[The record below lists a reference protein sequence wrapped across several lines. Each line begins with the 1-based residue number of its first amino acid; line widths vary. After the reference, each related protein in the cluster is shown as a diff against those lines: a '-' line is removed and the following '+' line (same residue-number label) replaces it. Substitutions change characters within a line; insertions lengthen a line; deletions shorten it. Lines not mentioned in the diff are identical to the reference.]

1 MRPYD
6 RYAGTHPMTR
16 GSEMGSLVV
25 KICGVRTVHQARV
38 AAEAGADMV
47 GLVFAESRRRV
58 TPAEAHEVTAA
69 AYVQRPRFVGV
80 FVNEDPDVIGRL
92 AGELRLDLVQL
103 SGDEAPEE
111 CARLQVPYLKVVHVR
126 SGMAAQDV
134 LRSVERYRDAVAIVL
149 DSGDRRPAPCPEST
163 RAADAARSGA
173 TVDRTDAP
181 PTAYPPC
188 GRGSSLAALTRP
200 GPPGGLAPSAYGGT
214 GVALDP
220 AIAADVVRQ
229 FGGHVMLAGGLRPET
244 VAGAVRAA
252 CPWGVDVS
260 SGVETDGAKDEAKI
274 TAFVAAAKGAV

>member
-1 MRPYD
+1 
-6 RYAGTHPMTR
+6 
-16 GSEMGSLVV
+16 MGSPVV

-69 AYVQRPRFVGV
+69 AYVRRPRFVGV

-111 CARLQVPYLKVVHVR
+111 CARLRVPYFKVVHVR

-134 LRSVERYRDAVAIVL
+134 LRIAERYRDAVAIVL
-149 DSGDRRPAPCPEST
+149 DSGLWRSAFGVWRSDCAQGTVRTPSAERRT
-163 RAADAARSGA
+163 
-173 TVDRTDAP
+173 
-181 PTAYPPC
+181 PT
-188 GRGSSLAALTRP
+188 
-200 GPPGGLAPSAYGGT
+200 AYGGT
-214 GVALDP
+214 GLALDP

-229 FGGHVMLAGGLRPET
+229 FSGLVMLAGGLRPET
-244 VAGAVRAA
+244 VAGAVRAVR
-252 CPWGVDVS
+252 PWGVDVS
-260 SGVETDGAKDEAKI
+260 SGVETDGAKDETKI
-274 TAFVAAAKGAV
+274 IAFVAAAKGAT

>member
-1 MRPYD
+1 
-6 RYAGTHPMTR
+6 
-16 GSEMGSLVV
+16 MGSPLV

-38 AAEAGADMV
+38 AAAAGADMV

-103 SGDEAPEE
+103 SGDEPPEE
-111 CARLQVPYLKVVHVR
+111 CSRLRVPYLKVVHVR
-126 SGMAAQDV
+126 SGMWPKGPLPDPGGTSPGSGSRAERGMAAQDV
-134 LRSVERYRDAVAIVL
+134 LRIAERYRDAVAIVL
-149 DSGDRRPAPCPEST
+149 DSGDRRQ
-163 RAADAARSGA
+163 A
-173 TVDRTDAP
+173 TGDRTDAP

-188 GRGSSLAALTRP
+188 GRGSSLAALARP
-200 GPPGGLAPSAYGGT
+200 GPAGRPPPTAYGGT
-214 GVALDP
+214 GLALDP

-229 FGGHVMLAGGLRPET
+229 FNGLVMLAGGLRPET
-244 VAGAVRAA
+244 VVGAIRAVR
-252 CPWGVDVS
+252 PWAVDVS

-274 TAFVAAAKGAV
+274 TAFVTAAKGAV

>member
-16 GSEMGSLVV
+16 VSEMGSPLV

-58 TPAEAHEVTAA
+58 TPAEAREVTAA
-69 AYVQRPRFVGV
+69 SYVRRPRFVGV

-92 AGELRLDLVQL
+92 AGELQLDLVQL

-111 CARLQVPYLKVVHVR
+111 CARLRVPYLKVVHVR

-134 LRSVERYRDAVAIVL
+134 LRIAERYRDAVAIVL
-149 DSGDRRPAPCPEST
+149 DSGGRPIGLQPDR
-163 RAADAARSGA
+163 
-173 TVDRTDAP
+173 DRTDAP

-188 GRGSSLAALTRP
+188 GPPTAYRLWWYGPGAGPGHCRGGGAA
-200 GPPGGLAPSAYGGT
+200 
-214 GVALDP
+214 
-220 AIAADVVRQ
+220 
-229 FGGHVMLAGGLRPET
+229 
-244 VAGAVRAA
+244 
-252 CPWGVDVS
+252 
-260 SGVETDGAKDEAKI
+260 
-274 TAFVAAAKGAV
+274 